1 MTLSVGDVRPRVL
14 GLNRINLLPLVR
26 NPRQQFRKDMM
37 HQDIIHPFGGK
48 TQKFETE
55 FCGNTLT
62 IETGKM
68 AFLADGAVTVR
79 YGDTVILGTA
89 VVSNQPRDGVD
100 FFPLLID
107 YEERFY
113 AAGKISGSRF
123 IKREGRASE
132 RATLNC
138 RLIDRPIRPL
148 FPKGYRHDVQSV
160 AMVLSADLVYSP
172 NIIAMT
178 AVSAAM
184 MLSGAP
190 FDGPVAGVRIGL
202 IDDKLVAFPTEEQ
215 LETSKLDLIVA
226 GTKDAIMMVEAGAM
240 EVDEKT
246 MTEAIQLAHKSIQP
260 LIKLQEEMVKAL
272 GAKEKPFE
280 LFKADEDLMG
290 AIGDFLADKLGPA
303 VRHQD
308 KYVRHDALR
317 NLEKET
323 VAQFENDYEHADIE
337 VAFAKVIDH
346 ELRRAILE
354 EGERPDGRKTDEV
367 RPISSQVGILPRAH
381 GSALFTR
388 GTTQVLNV
396 TTLASTTYAQ
406 MIDTMEEDTTKRYMH
421 HYNAPGYSSGE
432 VKPMRSPGRRE
443 IGHGALA
450 ERALLPMIP
459 SVEEFPYTI
468 RSVSEVLSQNG
479 SSSMASVCGST
490 LSLMDAGV
498 PLKKP
503 VSGIAMGLVTD
514 GKSKHVILSDIQ
526 GAEDFA
532 GDMDFKVAGT
542 ADGITALQMDI
553 KVKGITPEVMSKAL
567 AQAKVGR
574 AFILDKMLELL
585 DAPREDLSPY
595 APRIFKVMINP
606 EKIAMVIGKGG
617 ETINKIIAETGVE
630 IDIEDSGLVMIAST
644 DKDSADRAIEII
656 RGITEDPEV
665 GTLYTGRVVKLM
677 EFGAFVN
684 ILPGKDGL
692 VHISQMADKRVEK
705 VSDVVKVGDEVR
717 VKLMEIDPQ
726 GRLNLSMKAAKA
738 KPE

>member
-1 MTLSVGDVRPRVL
+1 M
-14 GLNRINLLPLVR
+14 N
-26 NPRQQFRKDMM
+26 KE
-37 HQDIIHPFGGK
+37 IIHPFGGK
-48 TQKFETE
+48 TQQFTTE
-55 FCGNTLT
+55 FAGRELT

-79 YGDTVILGTA
+79 YGDTVVLGTA
-89 VVSNQPRDGVD
+89 TVSNLPREGVD

-132 RATLNC
+132 HATLSA
-138 RLIDRPIRPL
+138 RLIDRPVRPL
-148 FPKGYRHDVQSV
+148 FPKGYRHDVQAV
-160 AMVLSADLVYSP
+160 AMVVSADLQYAS
-172 NIIAMT
+172 NIVAMT
-178 AVSAAM
+178 AVSTAL

-190 FDGPVAGVRIGL
+190 FEGPVAGVRIGL
-202 IDDKLVAFPTEEQ
+202 VDGELVAFPSEEQ
-215 LETSKLDLIVA
+215 MAESKLDLTVA

-240 EVDEKT
+240 EVDEAT
-246 MTEAIQLAHKSIQP
+246 VIRAIELAHEAIQP
-260 LIKLQEEMVKAL
+260 LIALQEQVVKAL
-272 GAKEKPFE
+272 GVKEKPYE
-280 LFKADEDLMG
+280 LFRADEDLVT

-308 KYVRHDALR
+308 HYVRHDALR

-323 VAQFENDYEHADIE
+323 VAQFDGDYEHADIE
-337 VAFAKVIDH
+337 VAFGKVIDH
-346 ELRRAILE
+346 EIRRAILE
-354 EGERPDGRKTDEV
+354 DGERPDGRKTTEV
-367 RPISSQVGILPRAH
+367 RPISAQVGLLPRTH

-406 MIDTMEEDTTKRYMH
+406 LIDTMEEDTTKRYMH

-450 ERALLPMIP
+450 ERALLPVIP
-459 SVEEFPYTI
+459 TVEDFPYTI
-468 RSVSEVLSQNG
+468 RTVSEVLSQNG

-498 PLKKP
+498 PIRKP
-503 VSGIAMGLVTD
+503 VAGIAMGLVIDHDTAD
-514 GKSKHVILSDIQ
+514 KYVILSDIQ

-542 ADGITALQMDI
+542 KDGITALQMDI
-553 KVKGITPEVMSKAL
+553 KVKGITPAIMKAAL
-567 AQAKVGR
+567 AQAHEGR
-574 AFILDKMLELL
+574 THIMSKMMAVLDE
-585 DAPREDLSPY
+585 PRAEMSPF
-595 APRIFKVMINP
+595 APRISKVMISP
-606 EKIAMVIGKGG
+606 DKIKDVIGKGG
-617 ETINKIIAETGVE
+617 ETINRIIAETGVE

-644 DKDSADRAIEII
+644 DAEGAERAIEII
-656 RGITEDPEV
+656 RGLTEDPEV
-665 GTLYTGRVVKLM
+665 GKVYTGTVVKLM

-684 ILPGKDGL
+684 IMPGRDGL
-692 VHISQMADKRVEK
+692 VHISQMSDKRVEK
-705 VSDVVKVGDEVR
+705 VSDVVKLGDKVR
-717 VKLMEIDPQ
+717 VKLLEIDAQ
-726 GRLNLSMKAAKA
+726 GRLNLSMKAAEK
-738 KPE
+738 KD